1 MYTQLHNIFTSGRRV
16 CRWIS
21 VYALFALLIG
31 SAQAQ
36 SDLTIT
42 GKIVSS
48 DDNKPMPGVSIVIK
62 GTTSGTTS
70 RADGT
75 YSLNAKPNAVLTF
88 SFIGFQPQEVTIG
101 SGSGQPRTTIDIT
114 LRSDAQ
120 TLGEVV
126 VTALGIKREKKAL
139 GYATQEIQGTALT
152 VARETNVTNQLAG
165 KIAGV
170 TVVGSPSGIG
180 GSSRVTI
187 RGERSVDLNKNQ
199 PLYVIDGVPISN
211 GFTGASGRGNLEV
224 DFGNGASFINP
235 DDIESINVLKGG
247 AASALYGSRAANGV
261 IVIKTKSG
269 RGNKG
274 IGVEINT
281 NQTIETPLKLPDYQN
296 IYGQG
301 NANGGDFAFVNG
313 GGAGLTDG
321 TDEAWGPA
329 FSLNKNYPQYN
340 SPRTLNGQPIPFRG
354 GDLNAPAGS
363 VITPTAWT
371 PETNNLSKFL
381 QTGRTNTTS
390 FAVTGSNDA
399 GNFRLAHTFLNQ
411 SGIVPNTD
419 LKRNTTS
426 FSGGYNFTPKFS
438 ANSFVSY
445 VKGVSGNR
453 PSISYGTESIMYL
466 FNCWLP
472 PSVALEPMKNYWMPG
487 LEGTRQSGWNYNYH
501 DNPYFT
507 VNENT
512 NGQLYDRLIGNV
524 SLKYDLTNWLS
535 VQGRT
540 AIDYTNEKREYRRA
554 FSTQRFPF
562 GQFRDTRIVT
572 EERNTDFLFTANKE
586 FNQDWT
592 IGGTFGGNQLRQKSD
607 FLENSANQLN
617 IPGIYNLTNSRI
629 PLQTS
634 QSLVEKRV
642 NSIYGS
648 AQIAFRNYLF
658 LELTARNDWSSALTL
673 PTYARALGTEDNS
686 YFYPSAALSAVLSDM
701 FVLPQ
706 AISFLKARVNYASVG
721 NDTDAFTFT
730 QSYNP
735 SDPFGASQVYGET
748 DRLANFNLKPE
759 ISSSFEGGIELKLF
773 KRRVGLDVSYYHTNT
788 RNQIL
793 NIPLSITSGYNS
805 RAINAGLIRNKG
817 VEVALNLVPV
827 EQPNGIRWGVD
838 FNFSANRS
846 KVLELS
852 DNIKNF
858 VMATRRVSIEARV
871 GERMGDMYGI
881 GFARAQNTDR
891 TKPYYDATGQFVGQM
906 VYNAGRP
913 IPTTERIKLGNY
925 NPDFL
930 LGINNSLSYRNVR
943 LSFLFDIRQGGELY
957 SETQTV
963 GREGGI
969 ITETLEGRADGYDL
983 TKPGNGVIGQGVKV
997 SGTNPDGTTTF
1008 VANDVK
1014 LNSRAWHTAWTGGR
1028 NIAEGVMYDASFA
1041 KLREVQLGFN
1051 IPDRFWGRVPLRGV
1065 TFTLVGRNLA
1075 VWSKV
1080 PHVDPETLSLSGGT
1094 ALPGIENMAIPSSR
1108 SFGFNLGLKL

>member
-1 MYTQLHNIFTSGRRV
+1 MRTFLRTS
-16 CRWIS
+16 
-21 VYALFALLIG
+21 LFWLCILASF
-31 SAQAQ
+31 SAMAQ
-36 SDLTIT
+36 TIT

-48 DDNKPMPGVSIVIK
+48 DDNQPLPGVTVLIK
-62 GTTSGTTS
+62 GTNTGTTS

-75 YSLNAKPNAVLTF
+75 YSINAKPNDVLAF
-88 SFIGFQPQEVTIG
+88 SFIGFQSQEAAVG
-101 SGSGQPRTTIDIT
+101 NRTAINIT

-126 VTALGIKREKKAL
+126 VTALGIKRERKAL
-139 GYATQEIQGTALT
+139 GYATQEVQGNALT

-165 KIAGV
+165 KVAGV

-180 GSSRVTI
+180 GSARVTI

-235 DDIESINVLKGG
+235 DDIESINVLKGA

-269 RGNKG
+269 RGSKG

-296 IYGQG
+296 VYGQG

-313 GGAGLTDG
+313 AGAGLTDG

-329 FSLNKNYPQYN
+329 FSLNRSFPQYN

-363 VITPTAWT
+363 VITPTPWV

-381 QTGRTNTTS
+381 QTGNTSTTS
-390 FAVTGSNDA
+390 LAVTGSNDA
-399 GNFRLAHTFLNQ
+399 GSFRLAHTLLSQ
-411 SGIVPNTD
+411 KGIVPNTD
-419 LKRNTTS
+419 LKRYTTS
-426 FSGGYNFTPKFS
+426 FSGSYNFTPKFS

-445 VKGVSGNR
+445 IKGQSGNR

-487 LEGTRQSGWNYNYH
+487 LEGTRQAGWNYNYH

-507 VNENT
+507 VYENT

-540 AIDYTNEKREYRRA
+540 ALDYTNEKREYRRA

-586 FNQDWT
+586 FNQNWT
-592 IGGTFGGNQLRQKSD
+592 VGGTFGGNQLRQKSD

-634 QSLVEKRV
+634 QSIVEKRV

-673 PTYARALGTEDNS
+673 PTYARAFGTENNS

-701 FVLPQ
+701 FVLPRQ
-706 AISFLKARVNYASVG
+706 ISFLKARVNFASVG

-759 ISSSFEGGIELKLF
+759 ISSSFEGGFELKLF

-805 RAINAGLIRNKG
+805 RAINAGLIRNNG
-817 VEVALNLVPV
+817 VEVALNLVPI

-858 VMATRRVSIEARV
+858 VMASRRVSIEARV

-943 LSFLFDIRQGGELY
+943 LSFLFDIRQGGQLY

-997 SGTNPDGTTTF
+997 AGTAADGTVNF
-1008 VANDVK
+1008 APNDIK
-1014 LNSRAWHTAWTGGR
+1014 LNSRQWHTAWTGGR

-1041 KLREVQLGFN
+1041 KLREVQIGFN

-1065 TFTLVGRNLA
+1065 TFALVGRNLA

-1080 PHVDPETLSLSGGT
+1080 PHVDPETLSYTGGT
-1094 ALPGIENMAIPSSR
+1094 ALPGIEFMAIPSSR
-1108 SFGFNLGLKL
+1108 SYGFNLGLKL